1 MPFSSSTSNHLKK
14 DFICQR
20 QANPHSEPKLEHAK
34 LKKEFLKLLEEDK
47 EFRYTVA
54 GYIGLGEILKKLE
67 EHDRKFNEI
76 LAELRAH
83 RQILDRHTAILEEH
97 SRILEE
103 HSRRLEEH
111 DRKFNEIME
120 ILRMH
125 DNRLSRIEME
135 LGALSESFYCK
146 AFWDDFKETLKG
158 NREKVKLR
166 KRNVTL
172 YGEEVDLLIVTDKA
186 VYVVEVKVKPK
197 HSHVGALESK
207 IELARKAYPNLRVEG
222 ILAGTQIG
230 NEIEEY
236 AKNKG
241 IRVYRV

>member
-1 MPFSSSTSNHLKK
+1 MPLSQPTSNYFKK
-14 DFICQR
+14 DFIFR
-20 QANPHSEPKLEHAK
+20 SQANPHSELKLEHAK
-34 LKKEFLKLLEEDK
+34 LKKAFLKLLEEDK

-54 GYIGLGEILKKLE
+54 GYIGLGEILEK
-67 EHDRKFNEI
+67 
-76 LAELRAH
+76 
-83 RQILDRHTAILEEH
+83 
-97 SRILEE
+97 
-103 HSRRLEEH
+103 LEEH

-158 NREKVKLR
+158 NGEKVRLR
-166 KRNVTL
+166 KRNATL

-207 IELARKAYPNLRVEG
+207 TELARKVYPNLKVEG

-230 NEIEEY
+230 KEIEEY

>member
-1 MPFSSSTSNHLKK
+1 MPLSQPTSNYFKK
-14 DFICQR
+14 DFIFR
-20 QANPHSEPKLEHAK
+20 SQANPHSELKLEHAK
-34 LKKEFLKLLEEDK
+34 LKKAFLKLLEEDK

-54 GYIGLGEILKKLE
+54 GYIGLGEILEKLE

-76 LAELRAH
+76 MER
-83 RQILDRHTAILEEH
+83 LDRHTAILEEH
-97 SRILEE
+97 TKLLEE

-158 NREKVKLR
+158 NGEKVRLR
-166 KRNVTL
+166 KRNATL

-207 IELARKAYPNLRVEG
+207 TELARKVYPNLKVEG

-230 NEIEEY
+230 KEIEEY

>member
-1 MPFSSSTSNHLKK
+1 
-14 DFICQR
+14 
-20 QANPHSEPKLEHAK
+20 LEHAK
-34 LKKEFLKLLEEDK
+34 LKKAFLKLLEEDK

-54 GYIGLGEILKKLE
+54 GYIGLGEILEKLEEHDRKFNEIMERLDRHTAILEEHTKLLEEHSRRLE

-76 LAELRAH
+76 LAELKAH
-83 RQILDRHTAILEEH
+83 RQ
-97 SRILEE
+97 ILEE

-158 NREKVKLR
+158 NGEKVRLR
-166 KRNVTL
+166 KRNATL

-207 IELARKAYPNLRVEG
+207 TELARKVYPNLKVEG

-230 NEIEEY
+230 KEIEEY

>member
-54 GYIGLGEILKKLE
+54 GYIGLGEILEKLE

-83 RQILDRHTAILEEH
+83 RQ
-97 SRILEE
+97 ILEE

-158 NREKVKLR
+158 NGEKVKLR
-166 KRNVTL
+166 KRNATL

-207 IELARKAYPNLRVEG
+207 IELARKAYPNLKVEG

-230 NEIEEY
+230 KEIEEY